1 VKVGNARTFSDARS
15 AGTATKI
22 SVTPISIPAASGR
35 ITGNTALLGLLFL
48 RFLAIV
54 LSFCRQTTARVAQ
67 NGHSSKRD
75 RREPKQQAP
84 ERHHCIDHETG
95 NQARYG
101 A

>member
-1 VKVGNARTFSDARS
+1 LVLVS
-15 AGTATKI
+15 
-22 SVTPISIPAASGR
+22 
-35 ITGNTALLGLLFL
+35 LL

-54 LSFCRQTTARVAQ
+54 RSFRRQTTARVAQ

-84 ERHHCIDHETG
+84 ERHHCIEHETR
-95 NQARYG
+95 NQASYR